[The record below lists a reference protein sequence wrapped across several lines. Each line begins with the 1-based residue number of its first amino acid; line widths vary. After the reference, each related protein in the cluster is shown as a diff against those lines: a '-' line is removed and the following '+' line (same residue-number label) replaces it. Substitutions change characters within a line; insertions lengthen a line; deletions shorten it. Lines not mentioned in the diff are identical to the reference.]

1 MHDAIAL
8 AFPCGMGHEAASEL
22 GQGDVKEGLGYERQI
37 MATLH
42 PFFFF
47 LVSHTHTYTESTT
60 HTHVRKACCDS
71 VVPRLISNSLDENI
85 SGRMMMILVNH

>member
-42 PFFFF
+42 PFFFSSWF
-47 LVSHTHTYTESTT
+47 HTRTHTPSPPHTHTCAQSLL
-60 HTHVRKACCDS
+60 RLCGAS
-71 VVPRLISNSLDENI
+71 VDK
-85 SGRMMMILVNH
+85 

>member
-42 PFFFF
+42 PFFFLLSF
-47 LVSHTHTYTESTT
+47 THAHIHRVHHTHTCAQSLL
-60 HTHVRKACCDS
+60 RLCGAS
-71 VVPRLISNSLDENI
+71 VDK
-85 SGRMMMILVNH
+85 